1 MPRHFSIRAYT
12 KSFKRHHHTYH
23 QLVLP
28 LMGSIHIEVGDY
40 QGIASVGDCVIIR
53 EMQSHAFSADEAA
66 RFIVIDS
73 DNLPHN
79 LLESE
84 EQKIRVDD
92 GVVAFCQFLERQLS
106 LNVDSDVE
114 SSAFE
119 LLMQLLAQQQN
130 HRLLDKRLEKV
141 IDYINSHLA
150 EPLTITQ
157 LATIACLSDTQ
168 FKVVFK
174 QQMNMTLTQYLRQL
188 RMSKA
193 KSLLTYTD
201 KPIAIVAQDVGYLNS
216 SAFSRQF
223 KSHFGVSPKHVQS
236 S

>member
-1 MPRHFSIRAYT
+1 MPRHFSIRTYT
-12 KSFKRHHHTYH
+12 KSFRSHYHEFH

-28 LMGSIHIEVGDY
+28 LMGGINIEVGDY
-40 QGIASVGDCVIIR
+40 QGIASVGDCVIIHKT
-53 EMQSHAFSADEAA
+53 QSHAFSADEAA

-73 DNLPHN
+73 DSLPQN
-79 LLESE
+79 LLESG

-106 LNVDSDVE
+106 LSVDSDVE

-141 IDYINSHLA
+141 IDYINDHLA

-174 QQMNMTLTQYLRQL
+174 QQMTMTFSQYLRQQ

-223 KSHFGVSPKHVQS
+223 KSHFGVSPKQVQS